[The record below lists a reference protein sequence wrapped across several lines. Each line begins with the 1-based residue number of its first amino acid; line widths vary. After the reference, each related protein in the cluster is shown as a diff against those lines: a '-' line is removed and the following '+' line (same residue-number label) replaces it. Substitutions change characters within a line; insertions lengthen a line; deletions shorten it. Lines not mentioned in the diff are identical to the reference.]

1 MKKIIN
7 ILLVIACIL
16 MSVEVAFAQSN
27 ILNKANDYFQQA
39 EYAKSIEFYKK
50 ILKKNDTDKVALEQI
65 AHAYRL
71 MGQFAEAGHW
81 YQKAMVFNS
90 NNPLLKFHYAQT
102 LMTNGK
108 YAEAEKYF
116 EEYAQKVPY
125 DSRGKKFAESC
136 RNIKSFEQDSYMYQL
151 QKLKLNSSRE
161 ELFPSFYKDGV
172 VFHVTEGHNNASYFS
187 QRNGNQLGMPNGLA
201 IIPSN
206 FQLEGALSF
215 DRNSNKVY
223 LSRNTSIENNTQS
236 VSFGIFEAE
245 LVGNQLA
252 NIRPLSFNNAY
263 YSISSPSISADGKT
277 LYFSSDMPGG
287 FGGQDLYSSTFQN
300 GNWSKPRNLGSS
312 INTEGDENYPYV
324 HQNGTLY
331 FASNGLGGFGSFDVF
346 GAVHTNANKWETK
359 NVGAPI
365 NSSSD
370 DFGLIL
376 TNDFQTGYFSS
387 NRKGGQ
393 GKHDMYQININEAKA
408 AEMLARASDASSLNT
423 FQTNYSK
430 SKHNKEKTAK
440 EYEMTSILKYKLKG
454 NLKLV
459 LVGIVLN
466 KETKEPIEGAE
477 VILEDLV
484 SSDKQQFTT
493 QKDGNFYFKLE
504 AERQYS
510 LFKIGRDGLAEA
522 PVSISTVNKDET
534 EILHAVLESTSS
546 TFDESED
553 RTLVDVFEMN
563 ESPPTKVSSTYSNGP
578 YSDSQIVFKIQIGAF
593 RQKLDANSDF
603 LGKIRG
609 EVDTEKTRSGLI
621 RYMMGNFND
630 FGDAETF
637 RIQLLRQ
644 GYTKSF
650 VAAYINGVRL
660 DMPVEEV
667 LQRY

>member
-71 MGQFAEAGHW
+71 MGEFAEAGHW
-81 YQKAMVFNS
+81 YQKAMIFNS

-108 YAEAEKYF
+108 YAEAERYF

-151 QKLKLNSSRE
+151 QKLKLNSSHTD
-161 ELFPSFYKDGV
+161 LFPSFYKAGI
-172 VFHVTEGHNNASYFS
+172 VFHVAEGSNSTSYFS
-187 QRNGNQLGMPNGLA
+187 QKNGNQWGMPSSFT
-201 IIPSN
+201 IMPSN

-223 LSRNTSIENNTQS
+223 FSGNTSIENNTQ
-236 VSFGIFEAE
+236 FGVFEAE
-245 LVGNQLA
+245 LVKNQLTSV
-252 NIRPLSFNNAY
+252 RPLSFNNSY
-263 YSISSPSISADGKT
+263 YSASSPSISVDGQT
-277 LYFSSDMPGG
+277 LYFASDMPGG

-300 GNWSKPRNLGSS
+300 GAWSKPRNLGSS
-312 INTEGDENYPYV
+312 INTEGDENYPYI

-346 GAVHTNANKWETK
+346 GAVHTSSNKWEAK

-376 TNDFQTGYFSS
+376 TDDFQTGYFSS

-393 GKHDMYQININEAKA
+393 GKHDIYQININEAKA

-430 SKHNKEKTAK
+430 SKLKNEGAAK
-440 EYEMTSILKYKLKG
+440 KYEMTSILKYKLKG

-459 LVGIVLN
+459 LVGIVLS

-477 VILEDLV
+477 VVLEDLV

-504 AERQYS
+504 AERQYN
-510 LFKIGRDGLAEA
+510 LFKIGRNGLAEA

-546 TFDESED
+546 TFSETED
-553 RTLVDVFEMN
+553 KTLVDVFEMN
-563 ESPPTKVSSTYSNGP
+563 ESPITEVSSTYSNGR

-593 RQKLDANSDF
+593 RQKLDANADF
-603 LGKIRG
+603 LSRIRG

-630 FGDAETF
+630 FGDAEKF